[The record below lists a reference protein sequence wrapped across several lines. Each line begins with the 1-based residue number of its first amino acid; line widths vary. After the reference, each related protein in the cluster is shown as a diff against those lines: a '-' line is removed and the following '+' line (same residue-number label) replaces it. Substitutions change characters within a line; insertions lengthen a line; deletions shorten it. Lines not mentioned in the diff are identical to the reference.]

1 MATTN
6 YVKELLKTN
15 PDWINFLEEKNIV
28 VKLDGN
34 YAVLKY
40 DMINCDFT
48 DPYVREC
55 RGLIVDRISHE
66 VICRAFD
73 KFGNYGESYADEIDW
88 ASARVQEKI
97 DGSIMKLWFNKREN
111 RWIVSTNN
119 CYDAYEAENA
129 YGMNFGSE
137 FTGALAEQVL
147 DLDEWVD
154 TLDKDC
160 TYIFELVSPHNKIV
174 VPYSER
180 KVYHIGTRRVT
191 DAKELN
197 VDIGV
202 EKPKEYA
209 LDSLES
215 CIKAASEFN
224 DLNHEGF
231 VVVDKNW
238 NRVKVKSPLY
248 VAAHHIASNN
258 VFTLKM
264 AVDLVLTGEDGEYL
278 TYFPEHKT
286 EIDNVKKT
294 MENEKFSIYKTI
306 ESLRLMQKINPLTRK
321 EFALKFKNHKY
332 FSFLIR
338 GVFDNITE
346 PVITKNYW
354 KKYFDI

>member
-6 YVKELLKTN
+6 YVRELLDN
-15 PDWINFLEEKNIV
+15 PNWIKFLEEKNIT
-28 VKLDGN
+28 VKLHGR

-40 DMINCDFT
+40 DMIKCDFT

-55 RGLIVDRISHE
+55 RGLIVDKFARKI
-66 VICRAFD
+66 VCRAFD

-97 DGSIMKLWFNKREN
+97 DGSIMKLWFNKN
-111 RWIVSTNN
+111 DGRWIVSTNN
-119 CYDAYEAENA
+119 CYDAYEVENA

-160 TYIFELVSPHNKIV
+160 TYIFELVSPRNKIV

-180 KVYHIGTRRVT
+180 KVYHIGTRRMT

-197 VDIGV
+197 VNIGV

-215 CIKAASEFN
+215 CIKAASEFE
-224 DLNHEGF
+224 DLDHEGF

-248 VAAHHIASNN
+248 VAAHHLASNN
-258 VFTLKM
+258 GYTRKVGVKLM
-264 AVDLVLTGEDGEYL
+264 LAGEVEEYL
-278 TYFPEHKT
+278 TYFPEHADELEAIKA
-286 EIDNVKKT
+286 E
-294 MENEKFSIYKTI
+294 MEAEKEAIRAGIKDALNDLETNNLSRKDFAIKYKADKHFPFYI
-306 ESLRLMQKINPLTRK
+306 KAAFYGELEP
-321 EFALKFKNHKY
+321 
-332 FSFLIR
+332 
-338 GVFDNITE
+338 NISDT
-346 PVITKNYW
+346 YW
-354 KKYFDI
+354 KRYFDI